1 MKMLPLLIVEDDRD
15 LRDALCVTLELAGY
29 LVTPA
34 ADGSEALAVMQRH
47 SVGLVISDIQMQ
59 PLDGLG
65 LLREIRQRYPEVP
78 VVLMTAYGD
87 IESAVAA
94 MRAGASD
101 YLAKPFEP
109 AGLLQL
115 VERYRRRDVVPD
127 DAGVIA
133 VDSKSVAL
141 LAMAQRV
148 AGAATTVLLTGE
160 SGCGK
165 EVLARYIHRHSNRA
179 DQPFVAINCAAIP
192 DNLLEA
198 TLFGHERGAFTG
210 ANQAQAGKFEQAQN
224 GTLLLDE
231 IAEMP
236 LPLQAKLLRVL
247 QEREVERV
255 GGKKAIP
262 LDIRVIATTNR
273 DLRACV
279 ATGTFRADLFYR
291 LNVIPLHI
299 VPLRERPA
307 DIVPLARSFVARHA
321 MAQGRPLV
329 RLSAAAEDRLLV
341 HAWAGNVRELEN
353 VLQRAVILSTDE
365 LIAAEQLDLAETQAP
380 APASGP
386 VPASRDT
393 PLLSEAVA
401 PGAAMDMK
409 ALERA
414 HIMETLLAVDGS
426 RKLAVQRLGISERT
440 LRYKL
445 QQYRLEGELQ
455 QGSTAMRGD
464 TSPRA
469 PLEWALVK

>member
-1 MKMLPLLIVEDDRD
+1 MNMLPLLIVEDDRD

-34 ADGSEALAVMQRH
+34 ADGGEALAVMQRH
-47 SVGLVISDIQMQ
+47 PVGLVVSDIQMQ
-59 PLDGLG
+59 PMDGLG
-65 LLREIRQRYPEVP
+65 LLREIKQTYPEVP

-87 IESAVAA
+87 IENAVAA

-109 AGLLQL
+109 ASLLQL
-115 VERYRRRDVVPD
+115 VERYRRRDLAPD

-133 VDSKSVAL
+133 ADSKSVAL

-148 AGAATTVLLTGE
+148 AAATTTVLLTGE

-165 EVLARYIHRHSNRA
+165 EVLARYIHRHSTRA
-179 DQPFVAINCAAIP
+179 ERPFVAINCAAIP

-198 TLFGHERGAFTG
+198 TLFGHERGSFTG
-210 ANQAQAGKFEQAQN
+210 ANQAQAGKFEQAQG

-231 IAEMP
+231 IAELP

-255 GGKKAIP
+255 GGKKAIA

-279 ATGTFRADLFYR
+279 AAGTFRADLFYR
-291 LNVIPLHI
+291 LDVIPLHI

-321 MAQGRPLV
+321 KAQGRSLA
-329 RLSAAAEDRLLV
+329 RLSTAAEQRLLA

-353 VLQRAVILSTDE
+353 VLQRAVILSPDD
-365 LIAAEQLDLAETQAP
+365 LIEADQLDLAEAV
-380 APASGP
+380 AAAVAIP
-386 VPASRDT
+386 VMAAVAAMGAAAAQSD
-393 PLLSEAVA
+393 VA
-401 PGAAMDMK
+401 PGSAMDMR

-414 HIMETLLAVDGS
+414 HILETLLAVDGS

-455 QGSTAMRGD
+455 H
-464 TSPRA
+464 
-469 PLEWALVK
+469 

>member
-34 ADGSEALAVMQRH
+34 ADGEEALAVMQRH
-47 SVGLVISDIQMQ
+47 PVGLVISDIQMQ

-65 LLREIRQRYPEVP
+65 LLRAVRQTYPEVP

-87 IESAVAA
+87 IENAVAA

-109 AGLLQL
+109 ASLLQL
-115 VERYRRRDVVPD
+115 VERYRRRDVAPD

-133 VDSKSVAL
+133 ADSKSVAL

-148 AGAATTVLLTGE
+148 ASAATTVLLTGE

-165 EVLARYIHRHSNRA
+165 EVLARYIHRHSTRA
-179 DQPFVAINCAAIP
+179 SQPFVAINCAAIP

-210 ANQAQAGKFEQAQN
+210 ANQAQAGKFEQAQG

-231 IAEMP
+231 IAELP

-255 GGKKAIP
+255 GGKKAIA
-262 LDIRVIATTNR
+262 LDIRIIATTNR
-273 DLRACV
+273 DLRAGV
-279 ATGTFRADLFYR
+279 AAGTFRADLFYR

-299 VPLRERPA
+299 VPLRERVG

-321 MAQGRPLV
+321 KAQGRALA
-329 RLSAAAEDRLLV
+329 RLSPTAEKRLLA
-341 HAWAGNVRELEN
+341 HSWAGNVRELEN
-353 VLQRAVILSTDE
+353 VLQRAVILSPED
-365 LIAAEQLDLAETQAP
+365 LIQAEHLDLAETQLAAP
-380 APASGP
+380 PTPARAAAAPCAA
-386 VPASRDT
+386 VPQGEV
-393 PLLSEAVA
+393 PA
-401 PGAAMDMK
+401 PGAAVDMK

-455 QGSTAMRGD
+455 H
-464 TSPRA
+464 
-469 PLEWALVK
+469 

>member
-1 MKMLPLLIVEDDRD
+1 MTMLPLLIVEDDRD
-15 LRDALCVTLELAGY
+15 LRDALCITLELAGY

-34 ADGSEALAVMQRH
+34 ADGSEALAAMQRH
-47 SVGLVISDIQMQ
+47 PVGLVISDIQMQ
-59 PLDGLG
+59 PMDGIG
-65 LLREIRQRYPEVP
+65 LLREIRQHFPEVP

-87 IESAVAA
+87 IENAVAA

-109 AGLLQL
+109 ASLLQL
-115 VERYRRRDVVPD
+115 VERYRRRDVQPD

-133 VDSKSVAL
+133 ADSKSVAL

-165 EVLARYIHRHSNRA
+165 EVLARYIHRHSTRA
-179 DQPFVAINCAAIP
+179 DRPFVAINCAAIP

-210 ANQAQAGKFEQAQN
+210 ANQAQPGKFEQAQD

-231 IAEMP
+231 IAELP

-255 GGKKAIP
+255 GGKKAIA

-273 DLRACV
+273 DLRAGV
-279 ATGTFRADLFYR
+279 AAGTFRADLFYR

-299 VPLRERPA
+299 APLRERPA

-321 MAQGRPLV
+321 KAQGRPLV
-329 RLSAAAEDRLLV
+329 RLSAAAEERLLA

-353 VLQRAVILSTDE
+353 VLQRAVILSAEE
-365 LIAAEQLDLAETQAP
+365 LIAAEQLDLAEAP
-380 APASGP
+380 VSASAPKPELAASSAAPPG
-386 VPASRDT
+386 
-393 PLLSEAVA
+393 EAVA
-401 PGAAMDMK
+401 PGAQMDMK

-414 HIMETLLAVDGS
+414 HILETLLAVDGS

-455 QGSTAMRGD
+455 HG
-464 TSPRA
+464 
-469 PLEWALVK
+469 

>member
-1 MKMLPLLIVEDDRD
+1 MNMLPLLIVEDDHD

-47 SVGLVISDIQMQ
+47 PVGLVVSDIQMQ
-59 PLDGLG
+59 PMDGLG
-65 LLREIRQRYPEVP
+65 LLREIKQSYPEVP

-87 IESAVAA
+87 IENAVAA

-109 AGLLQL
+109 ASLLQL
-115 VERYRRRDVVPD
+115 VERYRRRDVAPE

-133 VDSKSVAL
+133 EDSKSVAL

-148 AGAATTVLLTGE
+148 AMAATTVLLTGE

-165 EVLARYIHRHSNRA
+165 EVLARYIHRHSTRA
-179 DQPFVAINCAAIP
+179 EQPFVAINCAAIP

-198 TLFGHERGAFTG
+198 TLFGYERGAFTG
-210 ANQAQAGKFEQAQN
+210 ASQAQAGKFEQAQG

-231 IAEMP
+231 IAELP

-255 GGKKAIP
+255 GGKKAIA

-273 DLRACV
+273 DLRACI
-279 ATGTFRADLFYR
+279 AAGTFRADLFYR
-291 LNVIPLHI
+291 LNVIPLHV
-299 VPLRERPA
+299 VPLRERVA

-321 MAQGRPLV
+321 KAQGRPLV
-329 RLSAAAEDRLLV
+329 RLSVEAENRLLA

-353 VLQRAVILSTDE
+353 VLQRAVILSADE
-365 LIAAEQLDLAETQAP
+365 LIAAAQLDLAETAAAAPAP
-380 APASGP
+380 APASRAEA
-386 VPASRDT
+386 PAGD
-393 PLLSEAVA
+393 AVA
-401 PGAAMDMK
+401 PGAAMGMK

-445 QQYRLEGELQ
+445 QQYRLEGELH
-455 QGSTAMRGD
+455 
-464 TSPRA
+464 
-469 PLEWALVK
+469 

>member
-1 MKMLPLLIVEDDRD
+1 MNMLPLLIVEDDRD

-47 SVGLVISDIQMQ
+47 PVGLVISDIQMQ

-65 LLREIRQRYPEVP
+65 LLREVRQRHPEVP

-87 IESAVAA
+87 IENAVAA

-115 VERYRRRDVVPD
+115 VERYRRRDVAPD

-133 VDSKSVAL
+133 ADSKSVAL

-165 EVLARYIHRHSNRA
+165 EVLARYIHRHSTRA
-179 DQPFVAINCAAIP
+179 ERPFVAINCAAIP

-210 ANQAQAGKFEQAQN
+210 ANQAQAGKFEQAQG

-231 IAEMP
+231 IAELP

-255 GGKKAIP
+255 GGKKAIA

-279 ATGTFRADLFYR
+279 ASGTFRADLFYR

-299 VPLRERPA
+299 VPLRERVG

-321 MAQGRPLV
+321 KAQGRPLA
-329 RLSAAAEDRLLV
+329 RLAAAAEQRLLA

-353 VLQRAVILSTDE
+353 VLQRAVILSPED
-365 LIAAEQLDLAETQAP
+365 LIEAAQLDLVEGEAATPLAAQAQVP
-380 APASGP
+380 APNGAQPQGG
-386 VPASRDT
+386 
-393 PLLSEAVA
+393 VA
-401 PGAAMDMK
+401 AAGAEMDMK

-445 QQYRLEGELQ
+445 QQYRLEGELH
-455 QGSTAMRGD
+455 
-464 TSPRA
+464 
-469 PLEWALVK
+469 

>member
-1 MKMLPLLIVEDDRD
+1 MKNMLPLLIVEDDRD
-15 LRDALCVTLELAGY
+15 LRDALCATLELAGY

-34 ADGSEALAVMQRH
+34 ADGGEALEVMQRH
-47 SVGLVISDIQMQ
+47 QVGLVISDIQMQ
-59 PLDGLG
+59 PMDGLG
-65 LLREIRQRYPEVP
+65 LLREVRQSHPEVP

-87 IESAVAA
+87 IENAVAA

-109 AGLLQL
+109 VSLLQL
-115 VERYRRRDVVPD
+115 VERYRRRDVAPD

-133 VDSKSVAL
+133 ADSKSVAL

-148 AGAATTVLLTGE
+148 AAAATTVLLTGE

-165 EVLARYIHRHSNRA
+165 EVLARYIHRHSERA
-179 DQPFVAINCAAIP
+179 DRPFVAINCAAIP

-210 ANQAQAGKFEQAQN
+210 ANQAQAGKFEQAQG

-231 IAEMP
+231 IAELP

-255 GGKKAIP
+255 GGKKAIA

-279 ATGTFRADLFYR
+279 AAGTFRADLFYR

-299 VPLRERPA
+299 VPLRERAA
-307 DIVPLARSFVARHA
+307 DIVPLARSVVARHA
-321 MAQGRPLV
+321 KAQGRPLA
-329 RLSAAAEDRLLV
+329 RLSPEAERRLLA

-353 VLQRAVILSTDE
+353 VLQRAVILSPDD
-365 LIAAEQLDLAETQAP
+365 LIEAAQLDLAEAEAP
-380 APASGP
+380 AAAP
-386 VPASRDT
+386 VAAAQGAACQAET
-393 PLLSEAVA
+393 AA
-401 PGAAMDMK
+401 AGAAMDMK

-445 QQYRLEGELQ
+445 QQYRLEGELH
-455 QGSTAMRGD
+455 
-464 TSPRA
+464 
-469 PLEWALVK
+469 

>member
-1 MKMLPLLIVEDDRD
+1 MTMLPLLIVEDDRD
-15 LRDALCVTLELAGY
+15 LRDALCITLELAGY

-34 ADGSEALAVMQRH
+34 ADGSEALAAMQRH
-47 SVGLVISDIQMQ
+47 PVGLVISDIQMQ
-59 PLDGLG
+59 PMDGIG
-65 LLREIRQRYPEVP
+65 LLREIRQHFPEVP

-87 IESAVAA
+87 IENAVAA

-109 AGLLQL
+109 ASLLQL
-115 VERYRRRDVVPD
+115 VERYRRRDVQPD

-133 VDSKSVAL
+133 ADSKSVAL

-165 EVLARYIHRHSNRA
+165 EVLARYIHRHSTRA
-179 DQPFVAINCAAIP
+179 DRPFVAINCAAIP

-210 ANQAQAGKFEQAQN
+210 ANQAQPGKFEQAQD

-231 IAEMP
+231 IAELP

-255 GGKKAIP
+255 GGKKAIA

-273 DLRACV
+273 DLRAGV
-279 ATGTFRADLFYR
+279 AAGTFRADLFYR

-299 VPLRERPA
+299 APLRERPA

-321 MAQGRPLV
+321 KAQGRPLV
-329 RLSAAAEDRLLV
+329 RLSAAAEERLLA

-353 VLQRAVILSTDE
+353 VLQRAVILSAEE
-365 LIAAEQLDLAETQAP
+365 LIAAEQLDLAEAP
-380 APASGP
+380 VSASAPKPELAASSAAAPG
-386 VPASRDT
+386 
-393 PLLSEAVA
+393 EAVA
-401 PGAAMDMK
+401 PGAQMDMK

-414 HIMETLLAVDGS
+414 HILETLLAVDGS

-455 QGSTAMRGD
+455 HG
-464 TSPRA
+464 
-469 PLEWALVK
+469 

>member
-1 MKMLPLLIVEDDRD
+1 MNMLPLLIVEDDHD

-47 SVGLVISDIQMQ
+47 PVGLVVSDIQMQ
-59 PLDGLG
+59 PMDGLG
-65 LLREIRQRYPEVP
+65 LLREIKQTYPGVP

-94 MRAGASD
+94 MRAGATD

-109 AGLLQL
+109 ASLLQL
-115 VERYRRRDVVPD
+115 VERYRRRDVAPD

-133 VDSKSVAL
+133 ADSKSVAL

-148 AGAATTVLLTGE
+148 AAAATTVLLTGE

-165 EVLARYIHRHSNRA
+165 EVLARYIHRHSARA
-179 DQPFVAINCAAIP
+179 ERPFVAINCAAIP

-198 TLFGHERGAFTG
+198 TLFGHERGSFTG
-210 ANQAQAGKFEQAQN
+210 ANQAQAGKFEQAQG

-255 GGKKAIP
+255 GGKKAIA

-279 ATGTFRADLFYR
+279 AAGTFRADLFYR

-299 VPLRERPA
+299 APLRERAA
-307 DIVPLARSFVARHA
+307 DIVPLARGFVARHA
-321 MAQGRPLV
+321 KAQGRALA
-329 RLSAAAEDRLLV
+329 RLSAAAEHRLLT

-353 VLQRAVILSTDE
+353 VLQRAVILSPDD
-365 LIAAEQLDLAETQAP
+365 LIEAGQLDLAEAEAEAPSVAAP
-380 APASGP
+380 APAP
-386 VPASRDT
+386 VRSAAQAWAAGASASHAD
-393 PLLSEAVA
+393 AAA
-401 PGAAMDMK
+401 PGAAMDIK

-414 HIMETLLAVDGS
+414 HILETLLSVDGS

-445 QQYRLEGELQ
+445 QQYRLEGELH
-455 QGSTAMRGD
+455 
-464 TSPRA
+464 
-469 PLEWALVK
+469 